1 MALFINFFFFSSVQI
16 RRHSQVKTWTRH
28 VDIFSKDFIIIPV
41 NQNVHW
47 FLAIVCYP
55 GLVPEATESPIKPES
70 KINKLNDNV
79 SSTDD
84 QDENKIIKEANST
97 VDGNCKFIIFFE
109 ILLSNACY

>member
-1 MALFINFFFFSSVQI
+1 M

-55 GLVPEATESPIKPES
+55 GLVPEASESPIKPET
-70 KINKLNDNV
+70 KTNKSCDNV
-79 SSTDD
+79 TSSDD
-84 QDENKIIKEANST
+84 QDETKQVKEPNST
-97 VDGNCKFIIFFE
+97 VDGNF
-109 ILLSNACY
+109 